1 LSITRLT
8 YSVVDRTEQSAGCR
22 VKKLLKTIGRG
33 TAKAAGNGAKQIEI
47 YGTLRASKAARGI
60 I

>member
-1 LSITRLT
+1 
-8 YSVVDRTEQSAGCR
+8 VVDRTEQSAGCS

-47 YGTLRASKAARGI
+47 YGTLRASKAARDI